1 MGGAGVF
8 RGGLRFQCTEVR
20 WGEHLNAKESGGDT
34 LLVQRNQG
42 GKHFSAKESV
52 GGGGISLLRNQ
63 VDKMDSTEIYT
74 FCCQIQKML
83 ASANTFLLTYNYYN
97 IKTKIY
103 IFNLNPHIIKV

>member
-52 GGGGISLLRNQ
+52 GGGGGGGDFIAKKSGGQNGL
-63 VDKMDSTEIYT
+63 Y
-74 FCCQIQKML
+74 
-83 ASANTFLLTYNYYN
+83 
-97 IKTKIY
+97 
-103 IFNLNPHIIKV
+103 